1 MKKFKTESQRVLDL
15 MINSIYTHKEIFL
28 RELLSNASDAIDKLY
43 YKSLTDNLGFSKS
56 DFSIR
61 IEADK
66 EKRTLKIID
75 NGIGMT
81 AEDLDNNLGVIAKSG
96 SLDFKKGN
104 EVKEDI
110 NIIGQFGVGFYSS
123 FMVSERVEVVS
134 RAYGSEDS
142 NLWTSAGAQGYEIAK
157 SDKAAHGTEITLYFK
172 PDTEDESYSE
182 FLDEWRI
189 RELVKKYSD
198 FIRYPITMEVEK
210 TKEGDTEKE
219 ETYKE
224 VETLNSLTPLWK
236 KRKADIKEEEYK
248 EFYKNTFFDYTDPL
262 KTVHFTA
269 EGALEY
275 KALLYIPARAPYD
288 YYSKNYEKGLRLY
301 TNGIL
306 ITEKCADLLP
316 DYFGF
321 VRGLVDTE
329 LTLNL
334 SRETVQHDRRLKLIA
349 SAIERKIKGELTD
362 MLDNDREGYEK
373 FFAEFGPQL
382 KYGLYENWG
391 ANKDALKDLMIYK
404 SLNKDKPVTFKEYVA
419 DMKEEQKYIFYA
431 SGKSVDAVRALPQ
444 TEKVLDAGY
453 DVLCLTDD
461 VDEFAI
467 KVLKDYDKKEFRNV
481 SKDDLGMESG
491 VKPEESDKDKEIL
504 AYLKEALA
512 GKVSAVKFGTHLK
525 SHPVCL
531 TSEGEL
537 SIGMEKV
544 FNAMP
549 GAKGVSAEKIL
560 EVNAAHPVYAKI
572 SALFGTDKEKVKDY
586 AEILYAQAMLIEGLP
601 LENPAKYSDLI
612 CKVIS

>member
-1 MKKFKTESQRVLDL
+1 

-43 YKSLTDNLGFSKS
+43 YKSLSDNLGFSKS
-56 DFSIR
+56 DFFIR

-66 EKRTLKIID
+66 DKRTLKIID

-81 AEDLDNNLGVIAKSG
+81 ADDLDNNLGIIAKSG
-96 SLDFKKGN
+96 SLDFKKNN
-104 EVKEDI
+104 EAKEDI

-123 FMVSERVEVVS
+123 FMVSEKVEVLS
-134 RAYGSEDS
+134 RAYGSEEA
-142 NLWTSAGAQGYEIAK
+142 NLWTSSGTEGYEIVKAEK
-157 SDKAAHGTEITLYFK
+157 SSHGTEITLHLK
-172 PDTEDESYSE
+172 PDAEEENYSD
-182 FLDEWRI
+182 FLDEYRI

-198 FIRYPITMEVEK
+198 YIRYPITMEVEK
-210 TKEGDTEKE
+210 TREDEEKKE

-224 VETLNSLTPLWK
+224 IETLNSLTPIWK
-236 KRKADIKEEEYK
+236 KRKSDIKDEEYN
-248 EFYKNTFFDYTDPL
+248 EFYKSAFYDYTDPL
-262 KTVHFTA
+262 KVIHFTA

-275 KALLYIPARAPYD
+275 KALLFIPGRAPYD
-288 YYSKNYEKGLRLY
+288 YYSRNYEKGLRLY

-306 ITEKCADLLP
+306 ITEKCAELLP
-316 DYFGF
+316 DYFSF
-321 VRGLVDTE
+321 VKGLVDSE

-349 SAIERKIKGELTD
+349 SAIERKIKSELAD
-362 MLDNDREGYEK
+362 MLENNREKYEK

-391 ANKDALKDLMIYK
+391 VNKDALKDLVIYK
-404 SLNKDKPVTFKEYVA
+404 SLVKDKFITFKEYVA
-419 DMKEEQKYIFYA
+419 AMKEGQKYIYYA
-431 SGKSVDAVRALPQ
+431 SGKTADAIKALPQ

-453 DVLCLTDD
+453 DILCLTED

-467 KVLKDYDKKEFRNV
+467 KVLRDYDKKEFRNV
-481 SKDDLGMESG
+481 SKDDLGMENEA
-491 VKPEESDKDKEIL
+491 KPVESEKDKEIL
-504 AYLKEALA
+504 AYLKESLG
-512 GKVSAVKFGTHLK
+512 GKVAAVKFGTHLK

-560 EVNAAHPVYAKI
+560 EINASHPVYARI
-572 SALFGTDKEKVKDY
+572 ASLYETDKEKVRDY
-586 AEILYAQAMLIEGLP
+586 AEILYGQALLIEGLP
-601 LENPAKYSDLI
+601 LENPAKYSDLV